1 MLAELER
8 FGRYS
13 LDSSSS
19 GVDVSKFWE
28 IVGPMVLDLKAN
40 PDVFINELEAVI
52 ANDKG
57 GFATFG
63 AARLMFEVFG
73 IDCLS
78 VTAALPLIDA
88 GIEFKAARGRT
99 QMYYM
104 TGYEQQRIADRRSQG
119 ENI

>member
-13 LDSSSS
+13 LDSFSS

-28 IVGPMVLDLKAN
+28 IMGPMVRDFNAN
-40 PDVFINELEAVI
+40 PDVYISELDAVI

-73 IDCLS
+73 SECLS
-78 VTAALPLIDA
+78 VPAALPLIDA
-88 GIEFKAARGRT
+88 GIEFKAARGQT
-99 QMYYM
+99 QMYHM
-104 TGYEQQRIADRRSQG
+104 TGYEQQRIFDRRQQG